1 MTGER
6 GHPHFKRALLRVIR
20 CALVVGEAFYR
31 GRRIT
36 ASRLAA
42 VAPAEKISAVHEKLG
57 QLSKGHQHLE
67 WLQEQKGRPAEARA
81 SARPPPGRR
90 KRPEFIRVIGF
101 NCESCAVVGRLDELL
116 RWAGS
121 KGAAIMCLQG
131 TCLTLDTDWKSLEG
145 QWKVIPTAKTSN
157 MAGDGCAIA
166 INLALIPE
174 SAIAASHVWE
184 QGRAQGVS

>member
-57 QLSKGHQHLE
+57 HLSKGHQHLE

-81 SARPPPGRR
+81 
-90 KRPEFIRVIGF
+90 
-101 NCESCAVVGRLDELL
+101 
-116 RWAGS
+116 
-121 KGAAIMCLQG
+121 GA
-131 TCLTLDTDWKSLEG
+131 KSNVET
-145 QWKVIPTAKTSN
+145 TAKSSFTDSTILVF
-157 MAGDGCAIA
+157 GK
-166 INLALIPE
+166 
-174 SAIAASHVWE
+174 
-184 QGRAQGVS
+184 